1 MKTTFLVLAVAALS
15 LGALPASPARS
26 AGPAQETADTS
37 THPFVAGGRY
47 QCLLDASGGVGIGM
61 TVEEVLGGSWL
72 AVSGVTFSPYAA
84 GDVMADAGFQAA
96 TLHWL
101 NAAQLTLCAERKD
114 ADAAAPAAGQT
125 DSPIFQTPDEVIA
138 HYVEGIARND
148 VNRILQAAAGPEL
161 GESFQFDRSVE
172 RLGGVMML
180 MQSLAP
186 SGYPFYAEINRSHL
200 SSQILSQVKLLA
212 YSLLSDE
219 EVDGSSLFE
228 VDAER
233 VKRFIAAVDPA
244 GLAGMEVETI
254 ALPNE
259 TLMNDERYLKN
270 MALMAAVNGADEA
283 TERVALLSFAGRHY
297 VIGFTLLRYGETWKI
312 SNQSSP
318 LAGMNSLGTP
328 GEITA
333 DEFAE
338 MIGGQ

>member
-1 MKTTFLVLAVAALS
+1 MKTTFLVLAIAALS

-26 AGPAQETADTS
+26 AGPAQETADAS
-37 THPFVAGGRY
+37 AHPFVAGQRY
-47 QCLLDASGGVGIGM
+47 QCLLDVSGGVGIGM
-61 TVEEVLGGSWL
+61 TVEELLGGSWL
-72 AVSGVTFSPYAA
+72 AVSDVTFSPEAA
-84 GDVMADAGFQAA
+84 VDVMAEAGFQAA

-101 NAAQLTLCAERKD
+101 NAAQLTLCAMSEEED
-114 ADAAAPAAGQT
+114 VAAPAGQT

-186 SGYPFYAEINRSHL
+186 SDYPFYAEINQLYL

-244 GLAGMEVETI
+244 GLAGLEVETI